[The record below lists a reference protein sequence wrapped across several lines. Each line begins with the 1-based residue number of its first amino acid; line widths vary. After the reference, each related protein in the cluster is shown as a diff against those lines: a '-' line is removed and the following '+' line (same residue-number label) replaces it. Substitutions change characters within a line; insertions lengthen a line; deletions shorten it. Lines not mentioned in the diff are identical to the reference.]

1 MFKRYLRHFWQTLFH
16 PRVYGFIIIGSSII
30 FLTFLTNDN
39 ALEIAISG
47 VASVFIGI
55 GVNNFS
61 SLETHQKDEQAMR
74 AKLQHSLKLLA
85 MASTTIE
92 NIRTNLAAGN
102 EKQVTTDV
110 NQLENCMILMKQL
123 LKDDAA
129 MN

>member
-61 SLETHQKDEQAMR
+61 SLETHQKDEQTVR
-74 AKLQHSLKLLA
+74 AKLQHSLKLVA

>member
-1 MFKRYLRHFWQTLFH
+1 
-16 PRVYGFIIIGSSII
+16 
-30 FLTFLTNDN
+30 
-39 ALEIAISG
+39 
-47 VASVFIGI
+47 
-55 GVNNFS
+55 
-61 SLETHQKDEQAMR
+61 MR
-74 AKLQHSLKLLA
+74 AKLQHSLKLVA